1 MRRFP
6 KPRGFYFPR
15 FLSALLS
22 ATLCF
27 QAAAPAYALRQPSV
41 VEADQ
46 KTRSGLEEALTDTPP
61 AVMGIAA
68 IPEGG
73 ALEDLRQARDAL
85 ADLSPLLV
93 PTVRIWAEL
102 DFLLNAP
109 EPDTLPPDTVE
120 EYRSTRRWLGRF
132 FPSASQV
139 TLRTLTANNKGLS
152 SFEVT
157 TPADRYVLSVRTQS
171 IPTGEGYSEP
181 PVVLTGLPDEA
192 EFRLEDINTGVI
204 FPWEVDVAYPGSYLN
219 GTTDR
224 WRNAEGIER
233 WAIKPGARKGDAQF
247 FRLIP
252 AQLTPNRLEALL
264 TPPRPIDSA
273 QIQTFRRS
281 DGNRQHHFLT
291 GDLVFADVFT
301 SPSRT
306 GRGQVLTVAFPSRNA
321 GFYLHDPSAPAP
333 YQLEGVE
340 AVTRGTDQ
348 RGVRFRVR
356 TPSAVMLLPRS
367 RILLDSVRAI
377 REEDS
382 RFDNGAR
389 GVMLKEFAES
399 VHALPRDIQ
408 EQLRDGISLDE
419 IRLKAQPV
427 VRHAKNGV
435 DQRLYIFRRTID
447 GHLYLAELI
456 FPSSTRIEMD
466 AENIRISSGGGEPL
480 VWEGVVTSAAPPLH
494 VMPHEELF
502 TREALEWGTRDP
514 KFRHRLEEVSFLFSQ
529 EFVAAGSH
537 RFLQFFSRDTLVWLR
552 LFSQALTPQAHQ
564 RVLQGILDRISPEGR
579 LPTVGEVGDQVS
591 FELIES
597 FCLACRD
604 ARITGNYREVVNA
617 GRALQDYAAG
627 KGPVEHLK
635 YGVPDVDY
643 LFLPAFLDFLRRP
656 DVTPEQK
663 AQFLQS
669 SSRSG
674 VGNITAL
681 FHNLERVIQRAQG
694 YWDSQSQR
702 RHWLTALATI
712 ENPQK
717 PEGYGN
723 WRDVEYGLG
732 GGIYPSDVNRELI
745 PLALDSSREIFKNLA
760 ELPLEE
766 PVRQELQAAVARAS
780 RVDLGVLLAAW
791 RGLSGR
797 FSLELPPEQIKLRLT
812 EYLKSKV
819 VTSAEREWFLGQ
831 PLGHGITVRDFTR
844 GGDIPPVLADGISYF
859 PVSLNAQGSPVGV
872 ISNDTIVG
880 LFDPSLD
887 PGRLVE
893 ILTPLLLPYPVGL
906 LTPAGVLSAS
916 PAFSTDTKQWY
927 EITNRAYGGSVI
939 YGWQTEYLREGLIR
953 QIQRFAAT
961 PKLAAEHRK
970 LLSVL
975 YSALYVCCEKPLLE
989 EAAGEELRTW
999 RVDDSGRFRTVFFGG
1014 PNDNDETN
1022 VIQLWNES
1030 ATILHSGRLDQIAR
1044 EQGLQR
1050 MEEGVLLDALAR
1062 VREQYPV
1069 QRIPEVRPNPLPR
1082 VGIVS
1087 YSALGGGGVNIVV
1100 EDQYTMLRLAG
1111 YPVKLMIGQSL
1122 SKERGE
1128 QTARD
1133 LGINLQIIPELDVK
1147 GEIESFFR
1155 DHPGQQPHDFRSR
1168 VEDLKARLR
1177 QEFQDLDVVLI
1188 HQAMALFGN
1197 PILTVALDEL
1207 AREPGVMGRVRFIS
1221 WIHNVDPSSAQV
1233 GWPKSILAQH
1243 PLMEAVAV
1251 SPQEGRR
1258 AAQLYGVDT
1267 TLVGTVGNGRS
1278 AITWGDFSPKTLKF
1292 FLDHRLQESDVIC
1305 FYPSRME
1312 PTKNLEAA
1320 IWAVYEAVT
1329 YQHLDVRFVIATT
1342 AFLGPDG
1349 EEHLPSGGREGE
1361 YLNTLRGLIHSLGLS
1376 DRVLIYP
1383 HTGNPKEIRT
1393 WYQLSD
1399 LHLFTSQ
1406 TETFGITILEAM
1418 LLGKPFIRV
1427 DLPETSRLTGGNDY
1441 LTFPKQKFGEPTE
1454 GYGKW
1459 IGLEMARFFR
1469 DNPALLKSSRLQ
1481 KDALARNSTEAVFFG
1496 LVDPLLRVPVPSG
1509 RSIRVGARNFPHGWD
1524 YPHGGGSVQQAM
1536 RQTADGGYFGFEVA
1550 FEGFTPGDFM
1560 ADPRA
1565 VEEVRRIAQERG
1577 LRLSLRLPDISRMNL
1592 SDPETEAKARTILQ
1606 DAVRFALQTHALE
1619 ITVKLNRLDE
1629 KSRDLLTGIA
1639 SQFLPAEQKRM
1650 HESLPPILMAVENV
1664 TGADDQVLTPEALNR
1679 AFEGTPVGV
1688 SLWFDRLEDPKGYTM
1703 AVHLKLANVYLG
1715 GVFWSQSDSVKVDRL
1730 GGFLNWLQ
1738 LNHWAGSVLSQKP
1751 SQGPGDFMGE
1761 RLVLDHVVTTA
1772 YMPAAAVKAL
1782 QTGDILNPP
1791 VIPAI
1796 LTDSRAG
1803 LEETVLGAMESA
1815 YQTHSV
1821 SDLVLGVRQAAN
1833 LRQPVA
1839 VLFDPRLVPGGS
1851 AAERQVNLIGL
1862 AGPLKAAFAWPAGV
1876 PLELGLLS
1884 ERAGLEERG
1893 FRIIEVVP
1901 HLESL
1906 NAALPQAALPVVV
1919 AEALAAAGNRFLVN
1933 VGSYSGLEEV
1943 TLPDILGVLTN
1954 RFA

>member
-1 MRRFP
+1 M
-6 KPRGFYFPR
+6 
-15 FLSALLS
+15 
-22 ATLCF
+22 
-27 QAAAPAYALRQPSV
+27 PAHALRQPNTS
-41 VEADQ
+41 EANP

-61 AVMGIAA
+61 VVMGIAVT
-68 IPEGG
+68 PEGG

-109 EPDTLPPDTVE
+109 EPDILPPDTVE
-120 EYRSTRRWLGRF
+120 EYRSTRQWLGRF
-132 FPSASQV
+132 FPSVSRV
-139 TLRTLTANNKGLS
+139 TLRTLTAHEKGLS
-152 SFEVT
+152 NFEVT
-157 TPADRYVLSVRTQS
+157 TSADRYVLSVRTQS

-181 PVVLTGLPDEA
+181 PVALTGLLNEA

-204 FPWEVDVAYPGSYLN
+204 YPWEVDAAYPGSYLN

-224 WRNAEGIER
+224 WRNPEGIER

-252 AQLTPNRLEALL
+252 AQLTPSRLEALL
-264 TPPRPIDSA
+264 TPPRPIESS

-281 DGNRQHHFLT
+281 DGNRQHHFLS
-291 GDLVFADVFT
+291 GDPVSADVFT

-321 GFYLHDPSAPAP
+321 GFYLHDPSAAS

-356 TPSAVMLLPRS
+356 TQSATMLLPRS

-389 GVMLKEFAES
+389 GVMLREFAES
-399 VHALPRDIQ
+399 VHALPREIQ

-427 VRHAKNGV
+427 VRQAKNGV
-435 DQRLYIFRRTID
+435 DQRIYIFRRTID
-447 GHLYLAELI
+447 GYLYLAELI
-456 FPSSTRIEMD
+456 FPSSARIEID
-466 AENIRISSGGGEPL
+466 AENVRVSSGGGEPL
-480 VWEGVVTSAAPPLH
+480 VWEGVVTSAAPELH
-494 VMPHEELF
+494 RMPPEELF
-502 TREALEWGTRDP
+502 TPEALAWGGRDP
-514 KFRHRLEEVSFLFSQ
+514 KFRHRLEEVAFLFSQ

-537 RFLQFFSRDTLVWLR
+537 RFLQFFSRDTLIWLR
-552 LFSQALTPQAHQ
+552 LFSHALTPQAHQ

-579 LPTVGEVGDQVS
+579 LPTVGEIGDQVS

-597 FCLACRD
+597 FCWACRN
-604 ARITGNYREVVNA
+604 ARITGNYRQVVDA

-643 LFLPAFLDFLRRP
+643 LFLPALLDFLRRP

-663 AQFLQS
+663 VRFLES
-669 SSRSG
+669 TSRSG
-674 VGNITAL
+674 AGNITVL
-681 FHNLERVIQRAQG
+681 FHNLDRVVQRAQA
-694 YWDSQSQR
+694 YWESQSQR

-712 ENPQK
+712 EDPQNRR
-717 PEGYGN
+717 GFGN

-732 GGIYPSDVNRELI
+732 GGIYPADVNRELI
-745 PLALDSSREIFKNLA
+745 PLALDSSREILRSVA
-760 ELPLEE
+760 ELPLGNAG
-766 PVRQELQAAVARAS
+766 RQELQAAAGRQS
-780 RVDLGVLLAAW
+780 HQQDPELLLAAW
-791 RGLSGR
+791 RGLGSR
-797 FSLELPPEQIKLRLT
+797 FSLDLPPEQIKLRLI
-812 EYLKSKV
+812 EYLKAGP
-819 VTSAEREWFLGQ
+819 VTPAEREWFLSQ

-844 GGDIPPVLADGISYF
+844 GGAVPPVLERAVSYF
-859 PVSLNAQGSPVGV
+859 PVSLDAQGNPSAV
-872 ISNDTIVG
+872 ISNDAIFG
-880 LFDPSLD
+880 LFDLTLD
-887 PGRLVE
+887 PSRLAE
-893 ILTPLLLPYPVGL
+893 ILTPLLLPYPAGL
-906 LTPAGVLSAS
+906 STPAGVLSAS
-916 PAFSTDTKQWY
+916 PVFSADRGQWY
-927 EITNRAYGGSVI
+927 QITNRAYGGSVI
-939 YGWQTEYLREGLIR
+939 YGWQTEYLREGLVR

-961 PKLAAEHRK
+961 PALAATHRE
-970 LLSVL
+970 LLNVL
-975 YSALYVCCEKPLLE
+975 YSALYVCCEKPMLE
-989 EAAGEELRTW
+989 ETAGEELRTW
-999 RVDDSGRFRTVFFGG
+999 RVDETGRFRASFFGG
-1014 PNDNDETN
+1014 PTDNDETN
-1022 VIQLWNES
+1022 VVQLWNES
-1030 ATILHSGRLDQIAR
+1030 AAVLHGSRLDQIAR
-1044 EQGLQR
+1044 DHGLQR
-1050 MEEGVLLDALAR
+1050 MEGGVLLDALAR
-1062 VREQYPV
+1062 GRDHYPV
-1069 QRIPEVRPNPLPR
+1069 QRIPEVRPNLLPR

-1111 YPVKLMIGQSL
+1111 YPVKLLIGQSL

-1128 QTARD
+1128 RTARD
-1133 LGINLQIIPELDVK
+1133 LGINLQIIPELDIK
-1147 GEIESFFR
+1147 GEIEQFFR
-1155 DHPGQQPHDFRSR
+1155 DQPGREPHDFRSR
-1168 VEDLKARLR
+1168 VENLKARLR
-1177 QEFQDLDVVLI
+1177 QEFQDLDVVLV

-1207 AREPGVMGRVRFIS
+1207 SREPGVMGRVRFIS

-1243 PLMEAVAV
+1243 PLMETVAV

-1258 AAQLYGVDT
+1258 AAQLYGVDP

-1292 FLDHRLQESDVIC
+1292 FLDHHLQDADVIC

-1320 IWAVYEAVT
+1320 IWAVHEAVT

-1349 EEHLPSGGREGE
+1349 EEHLPSGGREGD
-1361 YLNTLRGLIHSLGLS
+1361 YLNTLRALIHSLGLS

-1427 DLPETSRLTGGNDY
+1427 DLPETSRLAGGQDL
-1441 LTFPKQKFGEPTE
+1441 LTFQKQKFGESTE

-1459 IGLEMARFFR
+1459 IGLEMARLYR
-1469 DNPALLKSSRLQ
+1469 SNPALLKVSRLQ
-1481 KDALARNSTEAVFFG
+1481 KNALVRNSTEALFFG
-1496 LVDPLLRVPVPSG
+1496 LVDPLLRVPVPAA
-1509 RSIRVGARNFPHGWD
+1509 RTVRVSARNFPHGWD
-1524 YPHGGGSVQQAM
+1524 YPNGGGSVQQAM
-1536 RQTADGGYFGFEVA
+1536 RQTAGAGYFGFEVD
-1550 FEGFTPGDFM
+1550 FEEFTPGDFL
-1560 ADPRA
+1560 ADSHA

-1577 LRLSLRLPDISRMNL
+1577 LRLSLRLPDISRMDL
-1592 SDPETEAKARTILQ
+1592 SDPETEARARTILQ
-1606 DAVRFALQTHALE
+1606 DAVRFALQTRASE

-1629 KSRDLLTGIA
+1629 KSRDLLVEVA
-1639 SQFLPAEQKRM
+1639 SRFLPAEQKAM
-1650 HESLPPILMAVENV
+1650 QESLPVLMAVENV
-1664 TGADDQVLTPEALNR
+1664 TGTDEVLTPEALNR
-1679 AFEGTPVGV
+1679 AFEGTPIGV
-1688 SLWFDRLEDPKGYTM
+1688 SLWFDRLEDPVGYTV
-1703 AVHLKLANVYLG
+1703 ATHLKPVNLYMGEL
-1715 GVFWSQSDSVKVDRL
+1715 FWSQSDSMKVDRL
-1730 GGFLNWLQ
+1730 GGFLRWLQ
-1738 LNHWAGSVLSQKP
+1738 LNHWAGNVLSQKP

-1761 RLVLDHVVTTA
+1761 RLVLDHVVTMA
-1772 YMPAAAVKAL
+1772 YMPTEAVQAF
-1782 QTGDILNPP
+1782 QTGDIVNPP
-1791 VIPAI
+1791 VIPTI
-1796 LTDSRAG
+1796 LTDPRAG
-1803 LEETVLGAMESA
+1803 LEETVLGTMESA
-1815 YQTHSV
+1815 YQTRSV
-1821 SDLVLGVRQAAN
+1821 SDLVLGVRRAAD
-1833 LRQPVA
+1833 LRQPTA

-1851 AAERQVNLIGL
+1851 AAERQVNLVGL
-1862 AGPLKAAFAWPAGV
+1862 AGPLKAALAWPDDV

-1893 FRIIEVVP
+1893 YRIVEVVP
-1901 HLESL
+1901 HPESL

-1919 AEALAAAGNRFLVN
+1919 AEALAAAGNRFFVN
-1933 VGSYSGLEEV
+1933 VGSYAGLEEV
-1943 TLPDILGVLTN
+1943 TLPDILSVLTN